1 MLLDDHLLKAQ
12 NMRGSLYIRPFEERV
27 LKWEQ
32 TLLTINHMIEEWV
45 AVQTSYLYLEPV
57 FNSQDMK
64 R

>member
-1 MLLDDHLLKAQ
+1 MDDHLLKAQ

-45 AVQTSYLYLEPV
+45 AVQTAYLYLEPV
-57 FNSQDMK
+57 FNSQDTK